1 MCKLTLFLVGYF
13 WRTMSKAGWMVR
25 SRLRT
30 EKSEEGVTTDLTGR
44 ALIPAYEWT
53 AFRNGGTEG
62 KNFKCISW
70 SGRGGW
76 KSEPGHW
83 KCSLIFMLVFKWL
96 LTLCIRRLPVCIAQC
111 AKGKPACLS
120 HVSLSHVTL
129 PLHRLSKGLSGA
141 RGVPSAWAL
150 RGSPAVTSADALA
163 YRDRPWSIWQ
173 WRCHRPGRTG
183 H

>member
-13 WRTMSKAGWMVR
+13 WRTMSKAGWTVR

-30 EKSEEGVTTDLTGR
+30 EKSEEGVTTDLMGR
-44 ALIPAYEWT
+44 ALIPACGMNCLQKWWHW
-53 AFRNGGTEG
+53 RQ
-62 KNFKCISW
+62 SW
-70 SGRGGW
+70 SGGW

-96 LTLCIRRLPVCIAQC
+96 LTLCICRPPVCIAQC
-111 AKGKPACLS
+111 AKGKPTCLS

-141 RGVPSAWAL
+141 RGVPSPWAL

-163 YRDRPWSIWQ
+163 YRDRPWSVWQ